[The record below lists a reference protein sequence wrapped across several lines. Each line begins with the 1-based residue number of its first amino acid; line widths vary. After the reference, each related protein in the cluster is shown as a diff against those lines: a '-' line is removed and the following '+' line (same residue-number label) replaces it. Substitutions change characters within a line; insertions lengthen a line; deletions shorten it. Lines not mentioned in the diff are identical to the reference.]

1 MKGGQKVVSELLAT
15 DTLTRII
22 LHTTIATSHTT
33 HTPQQ
38 TLGVFS
44 QQETDHYPI
53 PVEIHTWSGA
63 VVEGF
68 LQASVRASTSS
79 SASPLK
85 QPFMESK

>member
-15 DTLTRII
+15 DTLTKIR
-22 LHTTIATSHTT
+22 LQTTIATSHVANIM
-33 HTPQQ
+33 QQ
-38 TLGVFS
+38 TLKLFN
-44 QQETDHYPI
+44 QQVTDHYPI
-53 PVEIHTWSGA
+53 PVVVHTWSGA